1 LLHRLHSNRSSG
13 TGPRPQALWTE
24 TRHWQGIPSPL
35 DSTYPLPSP
44 LPTSSTPLLTYTSG
58 SSSEPSPQL
67 ASPSTQWPHPT
78 TNTVPFGRGTH
89 YSPDTRSPYLA
100 LPPSPFH
107 SLPLP
112 DVAGHF
118 NAPSHQVYD
127 WSSAPAT
134 PETPASDSLSDS
146 SSYWLNSPHSDTG
159 VELGQ
164 SQHRILSSPGFH
176 FPRPGRGHSR
186 NASHPYLPPRSR
198 SAQPGGVT
206 RGAQESS
213 GVISG
218 LALER
223 QYAPGALSEDTQLG
237 AYSSTSSSSVSPSD
251 ALGPSLSRIEL
262 NSPGP
267 SNPAVVRTGVIK
279 NRVASEAHLRKTMGR
294 RTKEATFRCDW
305 ENCGQTFTANH
316 NLKSTW
322 SFSYPGD
329 FGLTSWN

>member
-1 LLHRLHSNRSSG
+1 LLHRLHSNRSSR
-13 TGPRPQALWTE
+13 TRPRPQALWIE
-24 TRHWQGIPSPL
+24 AHQGIHPPV
-35 DSTYPLPSP
+35 DSTSIPSP

-58 SSSEPSPQL
+58 SSNEPSPQL
-67 ASPSTQWPHPT
+67 ASPVSTQWPHPT
-78 TNTVPFGRGTH
+78 TNTTPFGQGTL

-100 LPPSPFH
+100 LPPSPFY

-118 NAPSHQVYD
+118 HAPHQVCD

-134 PETPASDSLSDS
+134 PETSASDSLSDS

-164 SQHRILSSPGFH
+164 SQHRILSSPCFH

-186 NASHPYLPPRSR
+186 NASHPYFPPRSR

-262 NSPGP
+262 SSPGP
-267 SNPAVVRTGVIK
+267 SSPAIVRTGVIK

-294 RTKEATFRCDW
+294 RTKKATFFCDW
-305 ENCGQTFTANH
+305 ENCGQSFTAKH
-316 NLKSTW
+316 NLESTW
-322 SFSYPGD
+322 SFSYYGD
-329 FGLTSWN
+329 FVLTSWN